1 MNTQSMQ
8 PKVKRWQPVYAALLK
23 TGVITTEEIMQIAG
37 VGYKEV
43 WQIITD
49 LTYQCPLYRVSAGV
63 YKLLTESDMEQFA
76 RQELIHRRNSKRR
89 VRHG

>member
-1 MNTQSMQ
+1 MTLQSMQ

-23 TGVITTEEIMQIAG
+23 TGVITTEEIRQIAG
-37 VGYKEV
+37 VGYNDVEH
-43 WQIITD
+43 ILMA
-49 LTYQCPLYRVSAGV
+49 LTYQCPLYEVSAGV

-76 RQELIHRRNSKRR
+76 RQELTRRRNSKRR